1 MREAT
6 CCFHDGSYQF
16 GCNKIT
22 PYDFPQIAMKKLL
35 AFLFL
40 VASFTTSAQSPAI
53 LNHTL
58 NPLLPGKPIAL
69 SQYAGK
75 VVLVVNV
82 ASECGFT
89 PQYEGLEKLYK
100 QYQSKGLVVL
110 GIPANDFGGQEK
122 GSNKQIAEFCKAN
135 FGVTFPMFEKLEVPI
150 AQHPLFA
157 SLIKATSQPPKWNF
171 HKYLIDRK
179 GNVSAFSSDVAP
191 QSQTLTKAVETALAT
206 K

>member
-1 MREAT
+1 MR
-6 CCFHDGSYQF
+6 
-16 GCNKIT
+16 K
-22 PYDFPQIAMKKLL
+22 
-35 AFLFL
+35 FL
-40 VASFTTSAQSPAI
+40 VLFCMSIVWATTTFAQPPAV
-53 LNHTL
+53 LSHTL

-89 PQYEGLEKLYK
+89 PQYEGLEALYK
-100 QYQSKGLVVL
+100 RYQSKGFVIL

-135 FGVTFPMFEKLEVPI
+135 FGVTFPMFEKIDVPI
-150 AQHPLFA
+150 SKHPLFA
-157 SLIKATSQPPKWNF
+157 SLIGATRQAPKWNF

-179 GNVSAFSSDVAP
+179 GAVIAYPSTVEPLSP
-191 QSQTLTKAVETALAT
+191 TLVKAVEAALAM
-206 K
+206 

>member
-1 MREAT
+1 MKRLFGFLHSFLAT
-6 CCFHDGSYQF
+6 
-16 GCNKIT
+16 
-22 PYDFPQIAMKKLL
+22 L
-35 AFLFL
+35 AF
-40 VASFTTSAQSPAI
+40 ATTAFAQTPAI

-89 PQYEGLEKLYK
+89 PQYEGLEALYK
-100 QYQSKGLVVL
+100 RHQAKGLVIL

-122 GSNKQIAEFCKAN
+122 GSNKEIAEFCKAN
-135 FGVTFPMFEKLEVPI
+135 FGVTFPMFEKLETPI
-150 AQHPLFA
+150 AKHPLFA
-157 SLIKATSQPPKWNF
+157 ALITKTGQAPKWNF

-179 GNVSAFSSDVAP
+179 GEVVAFKSDIEP
-191 QSQTLTKAVETALAT
+191 LSPTLTKAVEAALA